1 MQKVENTVDS
11 RPCIYFITTYKARDF
26 EGNALVGYLLEKQ
39 YGFRVEY
46 MTQYYFEQKI
56 IAHKPVAVILDHLA
70 WNHKIA
76 FLKFL
81 RALNIAV
88 ILYPTEGYYEDMAY
102 MEQILGKR
110 FIPSPLLDQYLLWG
124 TDMRDYLF
132 AHPNYKAEQDKMTVT
147 GHARFDY
154 LLNPKLRHVAGL
166 ENLRSEFD
174 VPEQA
179 TVVTYMS
186 TFSYQGYDFD
196 DFNARYGKNAN
207 FTLGEVRAIYEDQ
220 QKLFKNHV
228 TLIKQV
234 AEQLGDSVFLFFKT
248 HPAEKYIDN
257 YAPYFGHLKNV
268 AVIKDRDV
276 KPFLF
281 YSDYIIQ
288 RNCTT
293 ATETWMFG
301 KQTIQLVD
309 DQYMDPSWAEHETFS
324 QFAKNAAEVVGI
336 IQGRQTHPL
345 SASDLTRFLM
355 RKFGPSD
362 GLAHER
368 VAAAIAKTL
377 EGRDFDATRKSIDDF
392 KQKFERRPAA
402 RLRRLLRL
410 PVEVPLKPKY
420 FLSYLTKR
428 IQKQVTSA
436 PQAERDIST
445 EEVLQQ
451 YEKIKLYL

>member
-1 MQKVENTVDS
+1 MRTTIDN

-26 EGNALVGYLLEKQ
+26 EGNALVGLLLEQ
-39 YGFRVEY
+39 RYGFRVEY

-81 RALNIAV
+81 RSLNIAV

-124 TDMRDYLF
+124 TDMRDFLF
-132 AHPNYKAEQDKMTVT
+132 SHPNYKAEQDKMTIT

-154 LLNPKLRHVAGL
+154 LLNPKLRHLAGK
-166 ENLRSEFD
+166 ENIRQEYA

-179 TVVTYMS
+179 TLVTYMS

-207 FTLGEVRAIYEDQ
+207 FTLAEVRAIFDDQ

-228 TLIKQV
+228 ALVKQV
-234 AEQLGDSVFLFFKT
+234 AEQMGDSVFIFFKT
-248 HPAEKYIDN
+248 HPAEKYIEN
-257 YAPYFGHLKNV
+257 YAPHFGHLKNV
-268 AVIKDRDV
+268 VVIKDRDV

-309 DQYMDPSWAEHETFS
+309 DDYMDPSWAEHDTFS
-324 QFAKNAAEVVGI
+324 QFAK
-336 IQGRQTHPL
+336 
-345 SASDLTRFLM
+345 SASAVVAILQEGRKRTYSTDAIESFLM
-355 RKFGPSD
+355 RKFGPAD
-362 GLAHER
+362 GRAHER

-377 EGRDFDATRKSIDDF
+377 DGRDFETTWAAIERYA
-392 KQKFERRPAA
+392 QQFEHRPAA
-402 RLRRLLRL
+402 RLRKLFRI

-420 FLSYLTKR
+420 LWSYLTKR
-428 IQKQVTSA
+428 IKKQGASA
-436 PQAERDIST
+436 PQTERDIT
-445 EEVLQQ
+445 VEEVREQ
-451 YEKIKLYL
+451 YRRIGF